1 MPIVGRKIETTSDNF
16 GGMVR
21 DGCLL
26 VDKTL
31 MIKEFFEGQKVSLIT
46 RPRRF
51 GKTINMS
58 MLQHF
63 FASEVEGQ
71 PTVGLFDAFSIS
83 REDSGHWIEHQGQY
97 PVIFIS
103 FKDVKESSYGRT
115 VEKIRDLIKKLYRE
129 HVVLL
134 ELVTEGIYKD
144 LFNQY
149 LNGSTNDESLETAI
163 SFLSEFI
170 FKATRKKTIIL
181 IDEYDTPLT
190 HAYQNNFLNEI
201 SSFLRNMFSASLK
214 SNGYLEKGLMTGI
227 LRVSKNELLSG
238 LNNLQVYTLLD
249 DEYSRY
255 FGFREDEVTELT
267 THLTITESLEEI
279 KLFYNGY
286 VMGIEQVIYNPWSL
300 MSYFNRKRLVP
311 YWVLTSG
318 DGLLKK
324 LFLETSSNIKE
335 QLAHLMQ
342 GELVVG
348 KISLKTSYEELM
360 ESPEALWTLLL
371 FSGYLTVTKK
381 TFTMNHVTC
390 QLRIPNNEIL
400 SQYEEIF
407 NTWLNQNM
415 GETRYQT
422 FMTSLLSGDV
432 LKFTESL
439 GEYLLDALSFRDV
452 VGDKQAENFYHG
464 FVAALI
470 ASVRETHWVDSKKE
484 SGRGLYDVLL
494 IPKTGHGDLGIILEF
509 KHVKRSQSLEEA
521 TKTALSQ
528 IDESDYAKVLER
540 SSHVTRVLE
549 IGLAF
554 SGKEARSIYRETD
567 MLTRTHGNLY
577 QIKRYDDED
586 FSGDEIIE
594 DEAKLDHDEI
604 QQKKKS
610 KSSLQQCGLLG
621 QQSSSS
627 SSAANAFSCSSI
639 QEISKSH
646 K

>member
-1 MPIVGRKIETTSDNF
+1 MPIVGNKIETTSDNF

-63 FASEVEGQ
+63 CASEVEGQ
-71 PTVGLFDAFSIS
+71 PTVGLFDAFSIA
-83 REDSGHWIEHQGQY
+83 REDSGHWIEHQGKY
-97 PVIFIS
+97 PVIFLS
-103 FKDVKESSYGRT
+103 FKDIKESSYERT
-115 VEKIRDLIKKLYRE
+115 VEKIRNLIKKLYRE
-129 HVVLL
+129 HVGLL
-134 ELVTEGIYKD
+134 ELVTEVAYKD
-144 LFNQY
+144 LFNQH
-149 LNGSTNDESLETAI
+149 LNGLTNNESLETAI

-170 FKATRKKTIIL
+170 FKATRKNTIIL

-201 SSFLRNMFSASLK
+201 SSFLRNMFSAALK
-214 SNGYLEKGLMTGI
+214 TNSYLEKGLMTGI

-238 LNNLQVYTLLD
+238 LNNLKIYTLLD
-249 DEYSRY
+249 NKYRQY
-255 FGFREDEVTELT
+255 FGFTENEVIELT
-267 THLTITESLEEI
+267 TKFSTTHSLEEI
-279 KLFYNGY
+279 RQFYNGY
-286 VMGIEQVIYNPWSL
+286 IIGSEQAIYNPWSL
-300 MSYFNRKRLVP
+300 MNYFDEGNLVP

-318 DGLLKK
+318 DGLLRK
-324 LFLETSSNIKE
+324 LFLEANKDTKIK
-335 QLAHLMQ
+335 LSLLMQ
-342 GELVVG
+342 GELIEG
-348 KISLKTSYEELM
+348 RISLKTSYEELM
-360 ESPEALWTLLL
+360 ESPSALWTLLL
-371 FSGYLTVTKK
+371 FSGYLIFIDK
-381 TFTMNHVTC
+381 TYDNADLLCH
-390 QLRIPNNEIL
+390 LRIPNREVL
-400 SQYEEIF
+400 SQYNSIF
-407 NTWLNQNM
+407 KQWLTQNM
-415 GETRYQT
+415 GEIRYQT

-452 VGDKQAENFYHG
+452 VGDRQAENFYHG

-470 ASVRETHWVDSKKE
+470 ASVRETHWVDSNKE

-494 IPKTGHGDLGIILEF
+494 TPKEGHGDLGIILEF

-540 SSHVTRVLE
+540 SPHVTRVLE

-586 FSGDEIIE
+586 FSGDDIIE
-594 DEAKLDHDEI
+594 DETKLDHDEI

-610 KSSLQQCGLLG
+610 KSSLQQCGLLV
-621 QQSSSS
+621 QKSSSS
-627 SSAANAFSCSSI
+627 NNAANAFSCSSI
-639 QEISKSH
+639 QEIPKSH